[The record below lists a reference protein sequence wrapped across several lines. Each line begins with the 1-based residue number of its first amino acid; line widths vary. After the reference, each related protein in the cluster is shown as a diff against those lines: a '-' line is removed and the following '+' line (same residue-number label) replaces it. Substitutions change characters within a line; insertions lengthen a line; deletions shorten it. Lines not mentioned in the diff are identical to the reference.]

1 MPVQQG
7 QSTTASP
14 LTVGGRL
21 KGLFWEMVPPVS
33 FFLIAM
39 ILISAVVK
47 LLALQYSIHFYA
59 FARAAIGA
67 LVLGKVVL
75 LMEMAER
82 KGGVTSRQP
91 RAIVVAFKTVI
102 YAIGV
107 FLFEFGERLARAWYQ
122 TGSLSEGLA
131 TVKANANFDHF
142 TAILILV
149 CTIVAMYLAMEEI
162 SHAMGE
168 GALTR
173 LFFERPKSA

>member
-1 MPVQQG
+1 MPDQRG
-7 QSTTASP
+7 QSSIASP

-21 KGLFWEMVPPVS
+21 TGLFWEMVAPVS
-33 FFLIAM
+33 FFFIAM
-39 ILISAVVK
+39 ILIFAVVK
-47 LLALQYSIHFYA
+47 LLALQYSIRFYA

-75 LMEMAER
+75 LMELAAS
-82 KGGVTSRQP
+82 KGAVSRQP
-91 RAIVVAFKTVI
+91 RAVVVAFKTVI
-102 YAIGV
+102 YAVGV

-131 TVKANANFDHF
+131 TVKANANLDRF
-142 TAILILV
+142 TALVILV

-173 LFFERPKSA
+173 LFFRRPKRA